1 MVIIGGLGSVMGS
14 LMGAAFMVLMPEGVQ
29 ALADMLAG
37 GWIDRTLRL
46 GTSISF
52 LREMAIGAAIILFLV
67 FEPDGLAYRWKQIK
81 AYWKLFPFRING
93 GTTMKKIILA
103 ALLALALPAAAQ
115 PRIPIGHPMD
125 NSGPTSD
132 VGVPYG
138 QGVADTL
145 AWANANNRG
154 RPMTVLGFD
163 YGCQAP
169 RAVSQYQA
177 WSRDRVVA
185 IQGWG
190 TVDTEALVRFVTRD
204 RIPYISGSYS
214 AALTDPA
221 GRSRPGVDAAPFNFF
236 YGPSYSDALRA
247 MLFWA
252 RDDWRSRGQ
261 PGAPRYVH
269 MGANHPYPN
278 SPKEAGETLA
288 RELGFEVLP
297 AIQFALTPG
306 DYTGQRLT
314 LRSGGAHS
322 AYLGNTAGS
331 NISVLRACQ
340 TAGVQVQFLGNV
352 WGMDENAMK
361 AAGVAANGVVFPVR
375 TSAVWGQQAP
385 GMAQVLAISRISD
398 TAGTAYRPVHYLAGV
413 CSAMLMVEA
422 METAGA
428 NGGAVTGERI
438 RDGFYARQ
446 NWVPRGFDGVCAPS
460 NFTSTDHRGTLSV
473 PLYRARVT
481 GPTAAGTVAELVAA
495 GTIRLEPVATIT
507 LDRRA
512 DWLGW

>member
-1 MVIIGGLGSVMGS
+1 
-14 LMGAAFMVLMPEGVQ
+14 
-29 ALADMLAG
+29 
-37 GWIDRTLRL
+37 
-46 GTSISF
+46 
-52 LREMAIGAAIILFLV
+52 
-67 FEPDGLAYRWKQIK
+67 
-81 AYWKLFPFRING
+81 
-93 GTTMKKIILA
+93 MKKTILA
-103 ALLALALPAAAQ
+103 AALAFTLPAMAQ
-115 PRIPIGHPMD
+115 TRTPIGHLMD

-138 QGVADTL
+138 QGVADTM

-154 RPMTVLGFD
+154 RPTNVLGFD
-163 YGCQAP
+163 YGYQAP

-177 WSRDRVVA
+177 WSRDRVAA

-204 RIPYISGSYS
+204 RIPFVSGSYS
-214 AALTDPA
+214 AALTDA
-221 GRSRPGVDAAPFNFF
+221 GGRSGRQGVEAAPYNFF

-247 MLFWA
+247 MLLWA
-252 RDDWRSRGQ
+252 RDDWRARGQ
-261 PGAPRYVH
+261 AGAPRYAH

-306 DYTGQRLT
+306 DYTAQCLT
-314 LRSGGAHS
+314 LRSGGAHY

-361 AAGVAANGVVFPVR
+361 AAGTAANGVVFPVR
-375 TSAVWGQQAP
+375 SLAVWGQQAP
-385 GMAQVLAISRISD
+385 GMTNVQAISRVSD
-398 TAGTAYRPVHYLAGV
+398 AAGTAYRPVHYIAGV
-413 CSAMLMVEA
+413 CAAMLMVEA
-422 METAGA
+422 MESAGE
-428 NGGAVTGERI
+428 NGGAMTGERI
-438 RDGFYARQ
+438 RNGFYARQ

-460 NFTSTDHRGTLSV
+460 NFTATDHRGTLAV

-481 GPTAAGTVAELVAA
+481 GDTATGSVAELVAA
-495 GTIRLEPVATIT
+495 GTIRLEPVTTIT